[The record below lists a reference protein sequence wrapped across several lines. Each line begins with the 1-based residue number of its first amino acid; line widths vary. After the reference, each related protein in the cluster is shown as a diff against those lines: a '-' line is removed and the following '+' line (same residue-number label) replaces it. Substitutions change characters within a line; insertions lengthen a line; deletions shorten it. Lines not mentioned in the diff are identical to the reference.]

1 MLGTFVV
8 SAGRR
13 SCSPGDIGGHGG
25 FRGGPSGGGAARQT
39 SKSQS
44 PTYLGMPTLGG
55 AKSGGRNGRGEA
67 AAAWSGEACVGQ
79 RASRSAAAAAAAACG
94 S

>member
-1 MLGTFVV
+1 LRTLAFPWAA

-13 SCSPGDIGGHGG
+13 CTLLAHIRWHAGLG
-25 FRGGPSGGGAARQT
+25 GGPSGGGAARQT

-44 PTYLGMPTLGG
+44 LTYLGMPTLGG

-67 AAAWSGEACVGQ
+67 AAA
-79 RASRSAAAAAAAACG
+79 
-94 S
+94 